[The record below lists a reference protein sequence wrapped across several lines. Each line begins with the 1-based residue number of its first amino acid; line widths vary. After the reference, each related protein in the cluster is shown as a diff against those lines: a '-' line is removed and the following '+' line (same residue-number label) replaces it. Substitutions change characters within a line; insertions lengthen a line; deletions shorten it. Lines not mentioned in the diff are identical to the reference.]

1 MPSRLPQPVGKIH
14 NTFYNKNIRIGYIK
28 DYEISDD
35 EFVYRASH
43 EVGINLAPIFEFWG
57 LVLDQNIINGL
68 KVLPP
73 PIEFI
78 ERLNFYKNNIPNN
91 EKEYNVM
98 LDTLRSG
105 VGNHQY
111 VRIDYWKNNYSQSI
125 LDKMHDR
132 IDKIIKDINN
142 Y

>member
-1 MPSRLPQPVGKIH
+1 
-14 NTFYNKNIRIGYIK
+14 
-28 DYEISDD
+28 
-35 EFVYRASH
+35 
-43 EVGINLAPIFEFWG
+43 
-57 LVLDQNIINGL
+57 
-68 KVLPP
+68 
-73 PIEFI
+73 
-78 ERLNFYKNNIPNN
+78 
-91 EKEYNVM
+91 M

-105 VGNHQY
+105 VGDDQY

>member
-1 MPSRLPQPVGKIH
+1 M
-14 NTFYNKNIRIGYIK
+14 
-28 DYEISDD
+28 
-35 EFVYRASH
+35 
-43 EVGINLAPIFEFWG
+43 
-57 LVLDQNIINGL
+57 LDHNIINGL

-105 VGNHQY
+105 VGDDQY

>member
-1 MPSRLPQPVGKIH
+1 M
-14 NTFYNKNIRIGYIK
+14 
-28 DYEISDD
+28 
-35 EFVYRASH
+35 
-43 EVGINLAPIFEFWG
+43 
-57 LVLDQNIINGL
+57 GL

-105 VGNHQY
+105 VGDHQY